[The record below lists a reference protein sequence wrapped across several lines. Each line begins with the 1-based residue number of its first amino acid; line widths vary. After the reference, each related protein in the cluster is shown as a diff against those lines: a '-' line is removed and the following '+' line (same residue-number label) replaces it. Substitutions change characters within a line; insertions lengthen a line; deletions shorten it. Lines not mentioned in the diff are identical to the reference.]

1 MFRLFRSRLAWLTI
15 GVLTLAGIA
24 FWIVAALA
32 AAVITTAAGGNDP
45 DPDQLAMVAVPLG
58 MLAALATI
66 VACVALMVMMRR
78 DRTRQWVQLREQMI
92 RDAATQPATH
102 LMQVI
107 SPPNL
112 AAGGQ
117 VLVIDLI
124 TRYQGPLWLPGWN
137 LPRGAVV
144 SVTLTAGSGQVRAWM
159 TGQLWRATTREAAR
173 IERRSTRA
181 FAKAEH
187 EQHKAEE
194 QQIRYAAGQAVAEAE
209 QILRKADAG

>member
-1 MFRLFRSRLAWLTI
+1 MFRLFQSRLVWLTI
-15 GVLTLAGIA
+15 GVLTLAGTA
-24 FWIVAALA
+24 SWMVAAIVAA
-32 AAVITTAAGGNDP
+32 VMTKAAGGNDP
-45 DPDQLAMVAVPLG
+45 DPDQLANVAVPLG
-58 MLAALATI
+58 MLAALAMI
-66 VACVALMVMMRR
+66 VVCVVLMVMMRR
-78 DRTRQWVQLREQMI
+78 GRTRQWVPLREQMI

-107 SPPNL
+107 SPPNP

-117 VLVIDLI
+117 VLAIDLI
-124 TRYQGPLWLPGWN
+124 TRHQVPLWIPGAT

-144 SVTLTAGSGQVRAWM
+144 SVTLTAGGGQVRAWM

-187 EQHKAEE
+187 EQHEAEE

-209 QILRKADAG
+209 QILPKADAG